1 MCAATNETQ
10 DRNGQGP
17 ITDAGVAAVLR
28 PFVRAARPLLGA
40 LSDSDP
46 LRLQA
51 RALRRNE
58 LAATG
63 GAAGRRKLL
72 GRLLDRLGRSR
83 VPGTA
88 AWAKMDVHERSRFW
102 VRRVGRLTSLVAAV
116 PGLGGIVTR
125 RMPVSGALGAAAQGL
140 VLTAV
145 ADEHDVHDEAEVVAL
160 LGAVM
165 FRRDLSPKPRA
176 ALDESLNAQFD
187 ARAAELT
194 GGLEREKK
202 PTLQRVGGAVWRMGL
217 ALVALDTELDKR
229 PHGGRISGWL
239 SLLPVVG
246 VAGKYIGEWSGLKR
260 AAKDGEKWIHARQGG
275 GTR

>member
-1 MCAATNETQ
+1 MTETRNGKAEN
-10 DRNGQGP
+10 RNGQGP
-17 ITDAGVAAVLR
+17 ITDAQVAAVLR

-46 LRLQA
+46 LHLQA
-51 RALRRNE
+51 REVRAAEPGAERN
-58 LAATG
+58 
-63 GAAGRRKLL
+63 RKLP
-72 GRLLDRLGRSR
+72 GRLLDRLARSR

-88 AWAKMDVHERSRFW
+88 AWAAMDVHERSRFW

-116 PGLGGIVTR
+116 PGFGGIVTR
-125 RMPVSGALGAAAQGL
+125 KLPVSGALGAAAQGL
-140 VLTAV
+140 VLTAM

-165 FRRDLSPKPRA
+165 FRRDLSPQPRA
-176 ALDESLNAQFD
+176 ALGETSNAQVD

-194 GGLEREKK
+194 GGLEKEKK
-202 PTLQRVGGAVWRMGL
+202 PTLQRLGGAMWRMGM
-217 ALVALDTELDKR
+217 AFVALESELNKR

-246 VAGKYIGEWSGLKR
+246 VGGKYVGEWSGLKR
-260 AAKDGEKWIHARQGG
+260 AAKEGEKWLHARHGA
-275 GTR
+275 